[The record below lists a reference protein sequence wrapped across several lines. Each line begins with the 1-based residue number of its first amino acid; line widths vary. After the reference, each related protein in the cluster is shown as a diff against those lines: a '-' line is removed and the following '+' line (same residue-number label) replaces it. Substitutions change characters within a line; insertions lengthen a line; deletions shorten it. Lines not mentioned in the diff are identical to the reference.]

1 MHNTKQSKKLSNITN
16 KGGHTMKSILFS
28 VIYRMIE
35 AIDGEHGI
43 KLLPYSIAE
52 RIKVVCLHNIY

>member
-1 MHNTKQSKKLSNITN
+1 
-16 KGGHTMKSILFS
+16 MKSILFS